1 MAVTANTNETYDVTT
16 IREDLS
22 EAMASISP
30 TETIFMSTIGSRN
43 VDNTYF
49 EWSEVDLAATT
60 ANRQIEGDV
69 GLSNT
74 APTNAVRKGGY
85 TQISA
90 KVVEVSSTNQ
100 AVNGVANAQTVAK
113 QVAYKLSELKRDM
126 EAMLLANVAA
136 SAGASGTARQTAGL
150 PAYLTSNVSRGSG
163 GANGTTSGTGEAG
176 FVNAAATDGTL
187 RALTEALLKTVIA
200 SCWDAGAQ
208 PTVVLC
214 GSAQKQKMSTFTGN
228 ATRYKEAEDSKLNAA
243 IDGGDIAKGL
253 QEAGTKAR
261 TEQLNISKERAR
273 VIGESRARD
282 IDIGLKISNIDAALR
297 KSDQITLSGWLDLFA
312 DNPELIDAIRDADD
326 PVDEIITIL
335 DRLGVNTENMKRA
348 KDNQDKNE

>member
-22 EAMASISP
+22 EAMASITP
-30 TETIFMSTIGSRN
+30 TETILMSTIGSRN

-49 EWSEVDLAATT
+49 EWSEVDLAATG

-126 EAMLLANVAA
+126 EAMMLANVAA

-150 PAYLTSNVSRGSG
+150 PAYLTTNVSRGGS

-187 RALTEALLKTVIA
+187 RALTEALLKNVIKG
-200 SCWDAGAQ
+200 CLEQGAT
-208 PTVVLC
+208 PKVVMC
-214 GSAQKQKMSTFTGN
+214 GAAQKQKISTFTGN

-243 IDGGDIAKGL
+243 IDVYISDFGELQIVPNRHMRVRTVSSVDYTPDVLVLDPSYAEVAYLQTAKQEALAKTGLSERRLISCEYGL
-253 QEAGTKAR
+253 QVTSQKAHG
-261 TEQLNISKERAR
+261 I
-273 VIGESRARD
+273 V
-282 IDIGLKISNIDAALR
+282 
-297 KSDQITLSGWLDLFA
+297 A
-312 DNPELIDAIRDADD
+312 D
-326 PVDEIITIL
+326 
-335 DRLGVNTENMKRA
+335 VNA
-348 KDNQDKNE
+348 S

>member
-1 MAVTANTNETYDVTT
+1 MAVTANTNETYDVST

-22 EAMASISP
+22 EAMASITP

-49 EWSEVDLAATT
+49 EWSEVDLAATG

-136 SAGASGTARQTAGL
+136 AVGSSGTARQTAGL

-163 GANGTTSGTGEAG
+163 GANGTTSGTGESG
-176 FVNAAATDGTL
+176 SVNAAATDGTL
-187 RALTEALLKTVIA
+187 RPITETLLKSVIA
-200 SCWDAGAQ
+200 DCWNSGAT
-208 PTVVLC
+208 PTIVMC
-214 GSAQKQKMSTFTGN
+214 GSAQKQKISTFTGN
-228 ATRYKEAEDSKLNAA
+228 ATRFKEAEDSKLNAA
-243 IDGGDIAKGL
+243 IDVYISDFGELQIVPNRHMRVRTVSSVNYTPDVFVLDPNYAEVAYLQTAKQEPLAKTGLSERRLISCEYGL
-253 QEAGTKAR
+253 QVTSQKAHGVV
-261 TEQLNISKERAR
+261 A
-273 VIGESRARD
+273 D
-282 IDIGLKISNIDAALR
+282 INAS
-297 KSDQITLSGWLDLFA
+297 
-312 DNPELIDAIRDADD
+312 
-326 PVDEIITIL
+326 
-335 DRLGVNTENMKRA
+335 
-348 KDNQDKNE
+348 

>member
-1 MAVTANTNETYDVTT
+1 MAVTANTNETYDVST
-16 IREDLS
+16 IREDLA

-30 TETIFMSTIGSRN
+30 TETVFMSAIGTRN

-49 EWSEVDLAATT
+49 EWSEVDLAATG

-136 SAGASGTARQTAGL
+136 AVGSSGTARQTAGL

-163 GANGTTSGTGEAG
+163 GANGTTSGTGESG
-176 FVNAAATDGTL
+176 SVNAAATDGTL
-187 RALTEALLKTVIA
+187 RPITETLLKSVIA
-200 SCWDAGAQ
+200 DCWNSGAT
-208 PTVVLC
+208 PTIVMC
-214 GSAQKQKMSTFTGN
+214 GSAQKQKISTFTGN
-228 ATRYKEAEDSKLNAA
+228 ATRFKEAEDSKLNAA
-243 IDGGDIAKGL
+243 IDVYISDFGELQIVPNRHMRVRTVSSVDYTPDVFVLDPNYAEVAYLQTAKQEPLAKTGLSERRLISCEYGL
-253 QEAGTKAR
+253 QVTSQKAHGVV
-261 TEQLNISKERAR
+261 A
-273 VIGESRARD
+273 D
-282 IDIGLKISNIDAALR
+282 INAS
-297 KSDQITLSGWLDLFA
+297 
-312 DNPELIDAIRDADD
+312 
-326 PVDEIITIL
+326 
-335 DRLGVNTENMKRA
+335 
-348 KDNQDKNE
+348 